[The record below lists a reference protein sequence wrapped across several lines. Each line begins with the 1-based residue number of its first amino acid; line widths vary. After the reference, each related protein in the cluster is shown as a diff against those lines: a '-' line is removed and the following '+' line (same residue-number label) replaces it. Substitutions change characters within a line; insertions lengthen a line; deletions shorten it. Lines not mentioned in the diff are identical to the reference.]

1 MDAEEFENL
10 FAEADSLVNLPHDV
24 LTYRTSPISQALGQ
38 EGEEPPAEAML
49 FDLVVDFKAVHN
61 ADLSFYDIPSRL
73 SLPDPLLTPPISQS
87 SDPSIGKEGEDTF
100 PSGFSR
106 TLPSPT
112 RLVNIGLISKIEAIM
127 ESLADGILE
136 DGGSLAIPLRTR
148 ASRPKVCTT
157 PATDADVA
165 HGIHRPKD
173 VCFPG
178 STPREA
184 WRFSTAPP
192 HCHLRR

>member
-1 MDAEEFENL
+1 MFEET
-10 FAEADSLVNLPHDV
+10 DSLVDLPHYV
-24 LTYRTSPISQALGQ
+24 LTPRTSPTSQALGQ
-38 EGEEPPAEAML
+38 EGKESPIQDTL
-49 FDLVVDFKAVHN
+49 FDLVSGFDADHKALIFSN
-61 ADLSFYDIPSRL
+61 DTLSHLP
-73 SLPDPLLTPPISQS
+73 LPDPLLTPPISQS
-87 SDPSIGKEGEDTF
+87 SNSSTGKECENAF
-100 PSGFSR
+100 PSASSR
-106 TLPSPT
+106 TLPSPG
-112 RLVNIGLISKIEAIM
+112 RLVNVGVISQIEAIM

-148 ASRPKVCTT
+148 ASRPKVRTT
-157 PATDADVA
+157 PATDTEVA